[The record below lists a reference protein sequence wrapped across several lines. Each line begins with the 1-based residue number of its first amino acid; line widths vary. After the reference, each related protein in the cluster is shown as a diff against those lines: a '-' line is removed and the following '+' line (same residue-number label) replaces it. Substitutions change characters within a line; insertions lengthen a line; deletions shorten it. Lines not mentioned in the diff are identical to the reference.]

1 LAEENVAAA
10 VSYLV
15 LASVLS
21 SAGAMGIDWRVP
33 LLASLAV
40 PALTWSVNRELR
52 VDAVAAHGDV
62 SSSRLPGAFWVA
74 AAMLMCATAAE
85 WCVTAWGATFVDEV
99 VDTSADTA
107 VAAMA
112 GYFAGV
118 VAGRVLGSHLA
129 RRHDPQLLFGA
140 ALGVTL
146 VGFTVLW
153 PAPTSAQAAVGLTL
167 LGVGLGN
174 LFPMGLSIAIALA
187 PGASAAA
194 SGRAVLVTS
203 AAVLLA
209 PLTVGALADAAS
221 LKLALGVVPAMA
233 VMAATLLAFVR
244 RARTAAATDRRRLI
258 GR

>member
-1 LAEENVAAA
+1 
-10 VSYLV
+10 
-15 LASVLS
+15 
-21 SAGAMGIDWRVP
+21 
-33 LLASLAV
+33 
-40 PALTWSVNRELR
+40 
-52 VDAVAAHGDV
+52 
-62 SSSRLPGAFWVA
+62 
-74 AAMLMCATAAE
+74 
-85 WCVTAWGATFVDEV
+85 
-99 VDTSADTA
+99 
-107 VAAMA
+107 MA

-194 SGRAVLVTS
+194 SGRAVLVT

>member
-21 SAGAMGIDWRVP
+21 LAGAMGIDWRVP

-118 VAGRVLGSHLA
+118 VADRVLGSHLA
-129 RRHDPQLLFGA
+129 HRHDPQLLFGA

-167 LGVGLGN
+167 LRVGLGN

-194 SGRAVLVTS
+194 SGRAVLVT

-233 VMAATLLAFVR
+233 VMAATLLTFVR

>member
-1 LAEENVAAA
+1 
-10 VSYLV
+10 
-15 LASVLS
+15 
-21 SAGAMGIDWRVP
+21 
-33 LLASLAV
+33 
-40 PALTWSVNRELR
+40 
-52 VDAVAAHGDV
+52 
-62 SSSRLPGAFWVA
+62 
-74 AAMLMCATAAE
+74 
-85 WCVTAWGATFVDEV
+85 
-99 VDTSADTA
+99 
-107 VAAMA
+107 
-112 GYFAGV
+112 
-118 VAGRVLGSHLA
+118 
-129 RRHDPQLLFGA
+129 LFGA

-167 LGVGLGN
+167 LRVGLGN

-187 PGASAAA
+187 RGASAAA
-194 SGRAVLVTS
+194 SGRAVLVT